1 MDSFLVEYERLML
14 SEGRDSELEL
24 DLELSTRGLS
34 CEDREGPLA
43 AEEDMMLGSKLRWY
57 ER

>member
-1 MDSFLVEYERLML
+1 ML

-43 AEEDMMLGSKLRWY
+43 AEEDMMLGSKFAMVQALR
-57 ER
+57 

>member
-1 MDSFLVEYERLML
+1 ML
-14 SEGRDSELEL
+14 SDGRDSELEL

-43 AEEDMMLGSKLRWY
+43 AEDMMLGSELRGY